1 MSYSA
6 QGTRLNRR
14 GSETR
19 RHVLDVAIRRLAEGG
34 PEPVTANLIAREA
47 GVTWGTIQHQ
57 FGGADGVWAAVLED
71 VLEDLSRGAEPFASN
86 AGMPTRSLHQ
96 RIAFIVDSLWTSYDS
111 ETARAM
117 QSLRMYVP
125 HDRKDL
131 AGAFPATAAT
141 FRRLDD
147 AWQAIWKALFDDLP
161 VSPTKLRRVRS
172 FLPGAVRGL
181 HTLAQLTT
189 FTDVEEGRRGLVDA
203 VTAYL
208 S

>member
-1 MSYSA
+1 M
-6 QGTRLNRR
+6 
-14 GSETR
+14 
-19 RHVLDVAIRRLAEGG
+19 
-34 PEPVTANLIAREA
+34 TANLVAREA

-71 VLEDLSRGAEPFASN
+71 VLEALAARAKPVMSNGRGPA
-86 AGMPTRSLHQ
+86 TSLHQ
-96 RIAFIVDSLWTSYDS
+96 RIAFIVESLWTSYDW

-117 QSLRMYVP
+117 QNLRMFLP

-131 AGAFPATAAT
+131 AQAFPATEAT
-141 FRRLDD
+141 FRRLDET
-147 AWQAIWKALFDDLP
+147 WQAMWQELFDDLP

-172 FLPGAVRGL
+172 LMPGAVRGL

-189 FTDVEEGRRGLVDA
+189 FTDVEEGRRGLIDA